1 MDPEPLP
8 TVTVE
13 GGSAAAVCRI
23 DAVRNDES
31 VRVDVS
37 TLPTRKIPM
46 RVAAAIKAILC
57 FVTG

>member
-37 TLPTRKIPM
+37 MLPTRKIPM
-46 RVAAAIKAILC
+46 RVAAAMMAIL
-57 FVTG
+57 

>member
-1 MDPEPLP
+1 M
-8 TVTVE
+8 TVE

-31 VRVDVS
+31 VRVDVR

-46 RVAAAIKAILC
+46 RVAAAIKAIL
-57 FVTG
+57 